1 MIAIKLS
8 YAEERL
14 SVTVFPQER
23 QVPANILRWHLIF
36 SEPVAVDRWMDGVR
50 LLDEEGR
57 EVEHAFL
64 DLPEGLWSADGRIL
78 TILMHPGRIKSGV
91 GGEDDGTA
99 IDVGRSYRL
108 VIDLA
113 AFDLGEPRIGLLH
126 THDFVAIAPEGRQ
139 LMSDDIAI
147 DNPSPASM
155 TPAIIRSRRPLDLL
169 SVAASAAMDPD
180 NDAGVRFSV
189 TEAVGDRMFLLTPDR
204 PWPAG
209 KVTFRLSSD
218 LEDIA
223 GQRINDA
230 FERERCVGTS
240 MA

>member
-1 MIAIKLS
+1 MIMIKHS
-8 YAEERL
+8 DAEERL

-50 LLDEEGR
+50 LLDEQGR
-57 EVEHAFL
+57 EIEHAFL

-78 TILMHPGRIKSGV
+78 TILMHPRRIKSGV
-91 GGEDDGTA
+91 GGKNDGVA

-108 VIDLA
+108 VVDLA
-113 AFDLGEPRIGLLH
+113 SFDLREPRIRLSH
-126 THDFVAIAPEGRQ
+126 THAFVAIAPEGRQ
-139 LMSDDIAI
+139 LMSEDIEI
-147 DNPSPASM
+147 DSPPAAS
-155 TPAIIRSRRPLDLL
+155 TKPAIVRSRRPLDLL
-169 SVAASAAMDPD
+169 SVASSAIMVPG

-218 LEDIA
+218 LEDIT
-223 GQRINDA
+223 GQRIGSP
-230 FERERCVGTS
+230 FEREQRICTLI
-240 MA
+240 A